1 LAAFESGFFLVP
13 IWQISSAN
21 RIKTMNIKS
30 LAESLLRLVGG
41 ERNVATVVHCAT
53 RLRFSLRDA
62 SKADVAAIEQLDGVI
77 TTVTGNGQFQVV
89 IGNRVAEVYRELG
102 EISSVLDDSTAAA
115 QKNAPRSGS
124 RIGQMID
131 IVSAIFTP
139 LLGAMAAAGVLKGL
153 LNIATSQNWL
163 EKTES
168 TYIILQAASDSLF
181 YFLPI
186 MLAITSA
193 RKFQGNVF
201 VAVSIA
207 GALIYP
213 SMIDLFTRQ
222 VEVTFF
228 GIPVVMMKYTSTV
241 VPIILSVYVMCHLE
255 RLFNK
260 FIHETVRNIITPFLL
275 LVIMVPLT
283 LVTLGPVGIYSS
295 EAAAGVF
302 VAVFSYNP
310 IIASALFAAMWQ
322 VFVIFGMHW
331 AFTPVIIN
339 DITVLGRSTLKA
351 STVPAVFAQA
361 GAVLGVMFKTRNKKM
376 KALAGSTFI
385 TALFGI
391 TEPAVYGVTLK
402 LKKPFVC
409 AVIAAAVGG
418 GVVGYSNSAAISTG
432 IPSLLTLPI
441 FYGEGFGGL
450 ILGIVISF
458 VMAAVLTY
466 IVGFDDPIDESVKAP
481 EPTPVDRAK
490 PATAMSVGIAEEIMV
505 PVAGRVVAL
514 EQVNDKVFSSGVV
527 GDGIAI
533 QPINGQ
539 VYSPVNGVI
548 TATFNSGHAL
558 HILSDNGAEI
568 LIHIGLDT
576 VQLNGE
582 HYVMHVQENQTVN
595 RGDLLIEFDLEA
607 IEKAGFDTITPVIVA
622 NSDHYKTFHKT
633 RLPAAKAGDVLLTL
647 S

>member
-1 LAAFESGFFLVP
+1 
-13 IWQISSAN
+13 
-21 RIKTMNIKS
+21 MNIKS
-30 LAESLLRLVGG
+30 LAKEIIRLVGG
-41 ERNVATVVHCAT
+41 EANVETVVHCAT
-53 RLRFSLRDA
+53 RLRFSLRDK
-62 SKADVAAIEQLDGVI
+62 SKADVAAIENLDGVI
-77 TTVTGNGQFQVV
+77 TTVTGSGQFQVV

-102 EISSVLDDSTAAA
+102 NFTALLEDSHHHA
-115 QKNAPRSGS
+115 QKPAKRSGS
-124 RIGQMID
+124 RVGHLID

-153 LNIATSQNWL
+153 LNIATSQGWMV
-163 EKTES
+163 KTES

-186 MLAITSA
+186 MLAITTA

-241 VPIILSVYVMCHLE
+241 VPIIFSVYVMCHLE
-255 RLFNK
+255 RLFDK
-260 FIHETVRNIITPFLL
+260 FIHETVRSIITPFLL

-283 LVTLGPVGIYSS
+283 LITLGPVGIYTS

-302 VAVFSYNP
+302 VAIFSYNP
-310 IIASALFAAMWQ
+310 IIASALFAALWQ

-361 GAVLGVMFKTRNKKM
+361 GAVLGVMFKTKNKKM

-466 IVGFDDPIDESVKAP
+466 IVGFDDPVEESAAAP
-481 EPTPVDRAK
+481 VAK
-490 PATAMSVGIAEEIMV
+490 PSPSRPVVAVPTGVAEQIMV
-505 PVAGRVVAL
+505 PVAGRVIAL
-514 EQVNDKVFSSGVV
+514 EEVNDKVFSSGVV

-533 QPINGQ
+533 QPVNGQ
-539 VYSPVNGVI
+539 VYSPVNGIV
-548 TATFNSGHAL
+548 TATFDSGHAL
-558 HILSDNGAEI
+558 QILSDHGAEV

-582 HYVMHVQENQTVN
+582 HYVMHVKENQCVQQ
-595 RGDLLIEFDLEA
+595 GDLLIEFDLEA
-607 IEKAGFDTITPVIVA
+607 IGQAGYDTITPVIIT
-622 NSDHYKTFHKT
+622 NSEQYKGFHKT
-633 RLPAAKAGDVLLTL
+633 RQPDAIAGDVLLTL

>member
-1 LAAFESGFFLVP
+1 
-13 IWQISSAN
+13 
-21 RIKTMNIKS
+21 MNIKS
-30 LAESLLRLVGG
+30 LAENLLRLVGG
-41 ERNVATVVHCAT
+41 ESNVETVVHCAT
-53 RLRFSLRDA
+53 RLRFSLRDDA
-62 SKADVAAIEQLDGVI
+62 KADTVAIEQLDGVI
-77 TTVTGNGQFQVV
+77 TTVTGSGQFQVV
-89 IGNRVAEVYRELG
+89 IGNRVAEVYRQLG
-102 EISSVLDDSTAAA
+102 EISSVLDDHTQSREKPA
-115 QKNAPRSGS
+115 KRSGS
-124 RIGQMID
+124 RIGQLID

-153 LNIATSQNWL
+153 LNIATSQGWL
-163 EKTES
+163 DKTES

-193 RKFQGNVF
+193 RRFQGNVF

-228 GIPVVMMKYTSTV
+228 GNPVVMMKYTSTV

-255 RLFNK
+255 RLLNK

-275 LVIMVPLT
+275 LVVMVPLT
-283 LVTLGPVGIYSS
+283 LVTLGPVGIYTS

-302 VAVFSYNP
+302 VAIFSYNP
-310 IIASALFAAMWQ
+310 IIASALFAALWQ

-361 GAVLGVMFKTRNKKM
+361 GAVLGVMFKTRNRKM

-466 IVGFDDPIDESVKAP
+466 IVGFEDPIDESATA
-481 EPTPVDRAK
+481 PTPSSSPEKNSK
-490 PATAMSVGIAEEIMV
+490 PQPVTAMSVDIAEDIMV
-505 PVAGRVVAL
+505 PVTGRVVAL

-533 QPINGQ
+533 QPTEGK
-539 VYSPVNGVI
+539 VFSPVDGVV
-548 TATFNSGHAL
+548 TATFDSGHAL

-576 VQLNGE
+576 VQLNGQ
-582 HYVMHVQENQTVN
+582 HYAMHVKENQTVK
-595 RGDLLIEFDLEA
+595 RGDLLIDFDLAA
-607 IEKAGFDTITPVIVA
+607 IEKAGFDTITPVIIA
-622 NSDHYKTFHKT
+622 NSDRYQTFHKT
-633 RLPAAKAGDVLLTL
+633 RQPAANTGDVLLTL

>member
-1 LAAFESGFFLVP
+1 
-13 IWQISSAN
+13 
-21 RIKTMNIKS
+21 MNIKS
-30 LAESLLRLVGG
+30 LAEELIRLVGG
-41 ERNVATVVHCAT
+41 EANVETVVHCAT
-53 RLRFSLRDA
+53 RLRFSLRDED
-62 SKADVAAIEQLDGVI
+62 KADVAAIENLDGVI
-77 TTVTGNGQFQVV
+77 TTVTGSGQFQVV
-89 IGNRVAEVYRELG
+89 IGNRVADVYRELG
-102 EISSVLDDSTAAA
+102 NFTALLEDGHKSG
-115 QKNAPRSGS
+115 QKPAKRIGS
-124 RIGQMID
+124 RIGHLID

-153 LNIATSQNWL
+153 LNIATSQGWMV
-163 EKTES
+163 KTES

-186 MLAITSA
+186 MLAITTA

-222 VEVTFF
+222 VDVTFF
-228 GIPVVMMKYTSTV
+228 GIQVVMMKYTSTV
-241 VPIILSVYVMCHLE
+241 VPIIFSVYVMCHLE

-260 FIHETVRNIITPFLL
+260 FIHETVRSIITPFLL

-283 LVTLGPVGIYSS
+283 LITLGPVGIYTS

-302 VAVFSYNP
+302 VAIFSYNP
-310 IIASALFAAMWQ
+310 IIASALFAALWQ

-361 GAVLGVMFKTRNKKM
+361 GAVLGVMFKTKNKKM

-458 VMAAVLTY
+458 VMAGVLTY
-466 IVGFDDPIDESVKAP
+466 IVGFDDPVE
-481 EPTPVDRAK
+481 EPAAALVTQSSPSCPVMAV
-490 PATAMSVGIAEEIMV
+490 PTGVAEQIMV
-505 PVAGRVVAL
+505 PIAGRVIAL
-514 EQVNDKVFSSGVV
+514 EQVNDKVFSSGIV

-533 QPINGQ
+533 QPVNGQ
-539 VYSPVNGVI
+539 VYSPVNGVV
-548 TATFNSGHAL
+548 TAAFDSGHAL
-558 HILSDNGAEI
+558 QILSDNGAEV

-576 VQLNGE
+576 VQLDGE
-582 HYVMHVQENQTVN
+582 HYVMHVTENQCVKQ
-595 RGDLLIEFDLEA
+595 GDLLIEFDLEA
-607 IEKAGFDTITPVIVA
+607 IGQAGYDTITPVIIT
-622 NSDHYKTFHKT
+622 NSEQYKGFHKT
-633 RLPAAKAGDVLLTL
+633 HQPEAIAGDVLLTL

>member
-1 LAAFESGFFLVP
+1 
-13 IWQISSAN
+13 
-21 RIKTMNIKS
+21 MNIKT
-30 LAESLLRLVGG
+30 LAEDLLRLVGG
-41 ERNVATVVHCAT
+41 ESNVETVVHCAT
-53 RLRFSLRDA
+53 RLRFSLRDN
-62 SKADVAAIEQLDGVI
+62 SKADVTAIEKLDGVI
-77 TTVTGNGQFQVV
+77 TTVTGSGQFQIV

-102 EISSVLDDSTAAA
+102 EISSVLDDHTKSREKST
-115 QKNAPRSGS
+115 KRSGS
-124 RIGQMID
+124 RIGQLID
-131 IVSAIFTP
+131 VVSAIFTP

-153 LNIATSQNWL
+153 LNIATSQGWL
-163 EKTES
+163 DKTES

-193 RKFQGNVF
+193 RRFQGNVF

-222 VEVTFF
+222 VDVTFF

-255 RLFNK
+255 RLLNK

-275 LVIMVPLT
+275 LVVMVPLT
-283 LVTLGPVGIYSS
+283 LVTLGPVGIYTS

-302 VAVFSYNP
+302 VAIFSYNP
-310 IIASALFAAMWQ
+310 IIASALFAALWQ

-361 GAVLGVMFKTRNKKM
+361 GAVLGVMVKTRNKKM

-458 VMAAVLTY
+458 IMAAVLTY
-466 IVGFDDPIDESVKAP
+466 IVGFEDPVDESATAASPATSATSATSKNP
-481 EPTPVDRAK
+481 QPQPV
-490 PATAMSVGIAEEIMV
+490 TAMSVDIAEDIMV
-505 PVAGRVVAL
+505 PVSGRVVAL
-514 EQVNDKVFSSGVV
+514 DKVNDKVFSSGVV

-533 QPINGQ
+533 QPTEGK
-539 VYSPVNGVI
+539 VYSPVDGVV
-548 TATFNSGHAL
+548 TATFDSGHAL

-576 VQLNGE
+576 VQLNGQ
-582 HYVMHVQENQTVN
+582 HYAMRVKENQTVK
-595 RGDLLIEFDLEA
+595 RGDLLIDFDLNA
-607 IEKAGFDTITPVIVA
+607 IEKAGFDTITPVIIA
-622 NSDHYKTFHKT
+622 NSDRYQTFHKT
-633 RLPAAKAGDVLLTL
+633 ARPTANRGDVLLTL